1 MGVMTMSIRFIA
13 VVAALAAL
21 AAPAMSQEWPT
32 RPVTLVYPFAPGGL
46 GDVLARILAPRLT
59 ELLGQPVI
67 IENVA
72 GAGGMVGSA
81 RVAKAPPDGYQFV
94 LATAGTH
101 AANQS
106 LYKHPLY
113 DAATDFAPVTLLV
126 EQPMVLVARK
136 DFPAATLPEFIAR
149 TRANQGRLQYGSSG
163 SGSATHLAC
172 VLFNAAIGVNV
183 THVPYRGAGLAM
195 QDLIAGRI
203 DYQCQILPAALPF
216 IEANQVKAIA
226 TLAKPRART
235 LPNLATAHEQ
245 GLAEFETVGWYA
257 LFLPRRTPAAIVRK
271 LHDAT
276 STAMD
281 LPAVQERLNEIGADP
296 IAPARRPPEY
306 LQGYVEREIVKW
318 GVPIKA
324 SGVSM
329 D

>member
-1 MGVMTMSIRFIA
+1 MGVMAMRIRF
-13 VVAALAAL
+13 VAILAAL
-21 AAPAMSQEWPT
+21 AATAAPALAQEWPT

-59 ELLGQPVI
+59 ESLGQPVI

-106 LYKHPLY
+106 LYKNPLY

-126 EQPMVLVARK
+126 EQPMVLITRK
-136 DFPAATLPEFIAR
+136 DFPAATLPELIAYV
-149 TRANQGRLQYGSSG
+149 RANKGKLQYGSSG
-163 SGSATHLAC
+163 AGSATHLAC
-172 VLFNAAIGVNV
+172 VLFNAAIGVDV
-183 THVPYRGAGLAM
+183 THVPYRGAGLAL

-203 DYQCQILPAALPF
+203 DYQCQILPAALPH

-226 TLAKPRART
+226 TLAKSRARP
-235 LPNLATAHEQ
+235 LPHLATAHEQ

-257 LFLPRRTPAAIVRK
+257 LFFPRRTPEPIVRK

-276 STAMD
+276 VAAMN
-281 LPAVQERLNEIGADP
+281 LPIVQERLRDIGADP
-296 IAPARRPPEY
+296 VAPDRRSPEY

>member
-1 MGVMTMSIRFIA
+1 MPIRFIA
-13 VVAALAAL
+13 AVAALAAL
-21 AAPAMSQEWPT
+21 VAAVVPAAAQEWPT

-59 ELLGQPVI
+59 ELLGQPVVV
-67 IENVA
+67 ENVP

-81 RVAKAPPDGYQFV
+81 RVAKAVPDGYQFV

-126 EQPMVLVARK
+126 EQPMVLVTRK
-136 DFPAATLPEFIAR
+136 DFPAATLGEFIAH
-149 TRANQGRLQYGSSG
+149 TRANQGKLQYGSSG
-163 SGSATHLAC
+163 AGSATHLAC

-183 THVPYRGAGLAM
+183 THVPYRGAGLAL

-203 DYQCQILPAALPF
+203 DYQCQILPAALPH
-216 IEANQVKAIA
+216 IEADQVKAIA

-257 LFLPRRTPAAIVRK
+257 LFLPRRTPDAIVRK

-276 STAMD
+276 VAAINI
-281 LPAVQERLNEIGADP
+281 PAVQERLTEIGADP
-296 IAPARRPPEY
+296 VASERRSSEY
-306 LQGYVEREIVKW
+306 LQRYVEREIVKW

>member
-1 MGVMTMSIRFIA
+1 MPIRFFA
-13 VVAALAAL
+13 TLAMLAAL
-21 AAPAMSQEWPT
+21 AGPALAQEWPT

-46 GDVLARILAPRLT
+46 GDVLARILAPRLS

-126 EQPMVLVARK
+126 EQPMVLIARK
-136 DFPAATLPEFIAR
+136 DFPAASLPEFIAH
-149 TRANQGRLQYGSSG
+149 TRANQGKLQYGSSG

-195 QDLIAGRI
+195 QDLIGGRI

-216 IEANQVKAIA
+216 IEGGQVKAIA

-257 LFLPRRTPAAIVRK
+257 LFFPRRTPAAIVRR

-276 STAMD
+276 VAAMNI
-281 LPAVQERLNEIGADP
+281 PAVQERLNEIGADP
-296 IAPARRPPEY
+296 IAPDRRSPEY